1 MPDLS
6 VETVRA
12 RIAEITAA
20 QEQVRNQLIALGGAR
35 QALEQLLEEPK
46 APNGKA
52 QPQEAVVAAERR

>member
-1 MPDLS
+1 MELTTEL
-6 VETVRA
+6 VKQRL
-12 RIAEITAA
+12 AEIVQA

-52 QPQEAVVAAERR
+52 QPQEAAIVAG